1 MASVRK
7 TKEMVLT
14 ESIDEIMKLFYTPTL
29 GDRQYCCQPE
39 QINLIKKLEQ
49 DLETCSGD
57 ILLIDGNVIPKIEIR
72 DCVDRQY
79 LPPRG
84 VEFKATL
91 STKHMY
97 MCIILY
103 YYRTSPLS
111 VNKNFHLLDVLRQL
125 IPGKNAKTI
134 MIRTSMAEI
143 INQRLLINKGNSPEC
158 EAIINT
164 FKRNSLIL
172 DINFLK
178 KMDVPQKEDP
188 KIATKTK
195 VEPPK
200 PAMDFSQFTPSVDDM
215 PTSTT
220 PYFDYVKQSMQ
231 KWTPFSSRTNRKS
244 PELAQLVAKPE
255 AAAVDFS
262 QFTPPFDDEVS
273 KKAAT
278 IYPPIGYTNNERLSP
293 YSKQLRYDGIYF
305 PPYDSRLDSNNW
317 IPEFDE
323 LTVLTTNYDESYK
336 RGPLPREFKPE
347 YNMLRDR
354 LYSFGQV
361 ENKTINF
368 IPKWKAACL
377 DMRQFL
383 DQFEGGVSFTN
394 KPLFKEIIID
404 PKSPSE
410 HRIIMDKDLKNKS
423 AKIFWGGIKRRKNKT
438 RCKHKK

>member
-1 MASVRK
+1 
-7 TKEMVLT
+7 
-14 ESIDEIMKLFYTPTL
+14 
-29 GDRQYCCQPE
+29 
-39 QINLIKKLEQ
+39 
-49 DLETCSGD
+49 
-57 ILLIDGNVIPKIEIR
+57 
-72 DCVDRQY
+72 
-79 LPPRG
+79 
-84 VEFKATL
+84 
-91 STKHMY
+91 
-97 MCIILY
+97 
-103 YYRTSPLS
+103 
-111 VNKNFHLLDVLRQL
+111 
-125 IPGKNAKTI
+125 
-134 MIRTSMAEI
+134 
-143 INQRLLINKGNSPEC
+143 
-158 EAIINT
+158 
-164 FKRNSLIL
+164 
-172 DINFLK
+172 
-178 KMDVPQKEDP
+178 MDVPQKEYP

-231 KWTPFSSRTNRKS
+231 KWTPFGSKTKSS
-244 PELAQLVAKPE
+244 ELAQLVAKPE

-262 QFTPPFDDEVS
+262 QFTPPFDDEKVS
-273 KKAAT
+273 KKSST
-278 IYPPIGYTNNERLSP
+278 IYPPMGYTNTDRLSP
-293 YSKQLRYDGIYF
+293 YSKQLRYEGIYF
-305 PPYDSRLDSNNW
+305 PPYDSRLDSINW

-354 LYSFGQV
+354 LYSLGQV

-410 HRIIMDKDLKNKS
+410 HRVIMDTDFKNKS
-423 AKIFWGGIKRRKNKT
+423 AKIFWGGIKRRKNRTK
-438 RCKHKK
+438 RKSKRH